1 MKLQSRLLRCLY
13 ALRTMPGSRRLPGRQ
28 DAGLGLWVRDRV
40 IPRGT
45 VLDRP
50 SPGDS
55 GPGAPGR
62 LLCSPLHP
70 LPHAAFWLLPHSPY
84 SKGIFSE
91 WLSQEKPHPAQNQ
104 MGAPAQI
111 FCICKTK
118 GNRNLS
124 ISDGIWGASCEEG
137 PQESPSW
144 ITAPPPA
151 PGAACTSSSDGC
163 GCLWPPLATVRCVLP
178 VGGRPVKQPGG
189 LGSGPRPALLYYLWE
204 WWPANGQ
211 KPFRKLENCL
221 QTLSIKIKTT
231 CCILRGEGAGDCAW
245 RLRAVSVSSS
255 CSLP

>member
-1 MKLQSRLLRCLY
+1 
-13 ALRTMPGSRRLPGRQ
+13 MPGSRRLPGRQ
-28 DAGLGLWVRDRV
+28 DAGLGLWVHDRV

-62 LLCSPLHP
+62 LLCSLLRP
-70 LPHAAFWLLPHSPY
+70 LPHAAFWLLPHSWY

-104 MGAPAQI
+104 MGARAQT

-124 ISDGIWGASCEEG
+124 ISGGIWGASCEEG

-144 ITAPPPA
+144 ITAPPPQA
-151 PGAACTSSSDGC
+151 LPAFPPQMAVAA
-163 GCLWPPLATVRCVLP
+163 
-178 VGGRPVKQPGG
+178 
-189 LGSGPRPALLYYLWE
+189 
-204 WWPANGQ
+204 
-211 KPFRKLENCL
+211 
-221 QTLSIKIKTT
+221 
-231 CCILRGEGAGDCAW
+231 RGH
-245 RLRAVSVSSS
+245 L
-255 CSLP
+255 